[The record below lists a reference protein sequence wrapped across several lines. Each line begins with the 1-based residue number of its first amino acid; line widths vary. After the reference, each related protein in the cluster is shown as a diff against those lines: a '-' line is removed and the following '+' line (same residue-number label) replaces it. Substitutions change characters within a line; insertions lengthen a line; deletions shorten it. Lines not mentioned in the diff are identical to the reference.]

1 MCPRAIKKGLEKDD
15 RLKLKKCKKRKKQAP
30 AGVNFAAPT
39 YLSFSLL
46 RFSHQLSTFL
56 LFLSPP
62 SLIIT
67 YYNFHLFFIPF
78 STAYVIFISPPP
90 RRRVIAHVSA
100 CTVLVSSLFKS
111 YCANSFS
118 PLLSIPTSFSL
129 KNLTP
134 AFCFTYHAISLI
146 LFHFIL
152 FHFSHLSVIRLLF
165 SSSPPPPFF
174 LKFLTF
180 FQLFFQPQFSTLSH
194 PYTLR
199 LTTFSIFS
207 KLSTTCPLLS
217 TSTSF
222 CSFFPEFIA
231 FHLLPTIL
239 SITIFHSFSSVH
251 TSPLQP
257 FPSSPNCSLLVRFF
271 QLQLPAA
278 LSFRSASPI
287 FSEL

>member
-1 MCPRAIKKGLEKDD
+1 MQKTQKSRP
-15 RLKLKKCKKRKKQAP
+15 QA
-30 AGVNFAAPT
+30 GDNFAAPT

-67 YYNFHLFFIPF
+67 YYNFHLYFIPF

-134 AFCFTYHAISLI
+134 ALCFTYHAISLI

-152 FHFSHLSVIRLLF
+152 FHFSHLSVITRLR
-165 SSSPPPPFF
+165 SSRSRSQLPPPCTERAGP
-174 LKFLTF
+174 
-180 FQLFFQPQFSTLSH
+180 
-194 PYTLR
+194 
-199 LTTFSIFS
+199 
-207 KLSTTCPLLS
+207 
-217 TSTSF
+217 
-222 CSFFPEFIA
+222 
-231 FHLLPTIL
+231 
-239 SITIFHSFSSVH
+239 
-251 TSPLQP
+251 
-257 FPSSPNCSLLVRFF
+257 
-271 QLQLPAA
+271 
-278 LSFRSASPI
+278 
-287 FSEL
+287 